1 MRRRQPASDAVCKMT
16 VTIHFR
22 IDEQEHILLAQVFE
36 IETYAPR
43 SYMVTEDTLDEL
55 RPEWAA
61 AIRQKVSETGELTGE
76 VEVG

>member
-1 MRRRQPASDAVCKMT
+1 MM
-16 VTIHFR
+16 VTIHFK
-22 IDEQEHILLAQVFE
+22 IDEQEHILMAQVFE

-43 SYMVTEDTLDEL
+43 SYLVTEDTLDEL

-61 AIRQKVSETGELTGE
+61 AIRKQVSETGELTGE